1 MLLAPRTSALIANR
15 TCSMPQG
22 EECFGA
28 CECGGGCIMN
38 TGPMQHTNAQHPTG
52 SCAPLHG
59 DAFAAAAAAHRTRTG
74 MRRGD
79 AFACALAR
87 HARHVYGACRA
98 AGRSGADERLVMSR
112 TNAGLMGHSVPAGGV
127 HAQVRL
133 LWLLRLHAR
142 TRHTVRQHLDLQADG
157 TRSRSGEWGRCGV
170 R

>member
-1 MLLAPRTSALIANR
+1 
-15 TCSMPQG
+15 
-22 EECFGA
+22 
-28 CECGGGCIMN
+28 MN

-112 TNAGLMGHSVPAGGV
+112 TNL
-127 HAQVRL
+127 
-133 LWLLRLHAR
+133 
-142 TRHTVRQHLDLQADG
+142 
-157 TRSRSGEWGRCGV
+157 TRS
-170 R
+170 